1 MDIEI
6 ENYLI
11 NSLKLRRKKI
21 KLLLNHPAE
30 SRFKNLFLQNKPK
43 KKRKTMIVNPKNVM
57 LGIDKRTS
65 IIIKNIPDDIDDEF
79 FKNIVFNFNHD
90 INFFYIP
97 TNIKTRKKLRV
108 AFVNVLDYK
117 QIVPIYMGLIYK
129 MNFIY
134 NSPNIKME
142 ICYSKVQGKQLLIKR
157 FFQPA
162 PPIKFNLIK
171 NCKGFLK
178 F

>member
-1 MDIEI
+1 M
-6 ENYLI
+6 
-11 NSLKLRRKKI
+11 
-21 KLLLNHPAE
+21 
-30 SRFKNLFLQNKPK
+30 
-43 KKRKTMIVNPKNVM
+43 
-57 LGIDKRTS
+57 
-65 IIIKNIPDDIDDEF
+65 
-79 FKNIVFNFNHD
+79 
-90 INFFYIP
+90 
-97 TNIKTRKKLRV
+97 
-108 AFVNVLDYK
+108 DYK